1 MLRLGPIL
9 IIVIISFS
17 AYHINFSIDFQNAVV
32 VSLCHWLPVKYHI
45 DFKILLLTFKSF
57 HNRTPHSLSD
67 LLHIA
72 TPSCTLRCSSSF
84 TLIVPPA
91 RLTTMGFR
99 VFSQVATHLWNSLPH
114 HICNTDF
121 FTSTLKSVL
130 KHSVLPLSILFD
142 FSLYLLKIL
151 LNTTGVMLF
160 NLQINQRF
168 KTTLSTQN

>member
-1 MLRLGPIL
+1 MLWLGPIL
-9 IIVIISFS
+9 IIVIISFL
-17 AYHINFSIDFQNAVV
+17 AYHRNFSIDFQNAVV

-45 DFKILLLTFKSF
+45 DFKILLLTFKSL

-72 TPSCTLRCSSSF
+72 APSC

-91 RLTTMGFR
+91 HLTSRRFR

-121 FTSTLKSVL
+121 LTSTLKSVL

-142 FSLYLLKIL
+142 FHFMMHWFLIL
-151 LNTTGVMLF
+151 WCKKNIV
-160 NLQINQRF
+160 
-168 KTTLSTQN
+168 KHYWSHAV

>member
-1 MLRLGPIL
+1 MLWLGPIL
-9 IIVIISFS
+9 IIVIISFL
-17 AYHINFSIDFQNAVV
+17 AYHRNFSIDFQNVVV

-45 DFKILLLTFKSF
+45 DFKILLLTFNSF
-57 HNRTPHSLSD
+57 HNRTPHFLSD

-91 RLTTMGFR
+91 RLTSRGFR

-121 FTSTLKSVL
+121 FTSTLKSVW

-142 FSLYLLKIL
+142 FHFMMYWFLIL
-151 LNTTGVMLF
+151 WCKKNIVEHYWSHAF
-160 NLQINQRF
+160 
-168 KTTLSTQN
+168 